1 MLCIFLVKLDSYLP
15 PIEYTVIFITKL
27 FYCIIELDKNS
38 EISLRRRDQV
48 FKIHEEDGVTFELQM
63 TIVNVPRIVF
73 GNLNIFKLQI
83 LVLLCCE
90 TFQITFNIFLFS
102 ITLNGKDNYCRLMK
116 RHGKALSKTIDTQRC
131 IGKKIQ

>member
-1 MLCIFLVKLDSYLP
+1 MRKNTIPTHVQLIFVSMKCYIYTLHLSRKLDSYLP
-15 PIEYTVIFITKL
+15 PIEYTVIFIIKL
-27 FYCIIELDKNS
+27 FYCINELDKNN

-83 LVLLCCE
+83 LILLCCK

-102 ITLNGKDNYCRLMK
+102 ITLNGKDNYCR
-116 RHGKALSKTIDTQRC
+116 
-131 IGKKIQ
+131 